1 MSYRWHSQR
10 QGSFD
15 ALRLTWIAIGTKKKS
30 REEEEEQK
38 QSTYKRE
45 TSDSILYNKR
55 KDENLTPVSLSAQAS
70 FSFSYKTLISSDLH
84 N

>member
-1 MSYRWHSQR
+1 MSYRWHSQM

-15 ALRLTWIAIGTKKKS
+15 DLRLTWIAIGTKKKKS

-45 TSDSILYNKR
+45 TTDSI
-55 KDENLTPVSLSAQAS
+55 S
-70 FSFSYKTLISSDLH
+70 
-84 N
+84 